1 MPPSSPTVVPPLAG
15 TLAALPGSQTDRPA
29 ATKSSAA
36 VLAEPVARGA
46 ESDRPRHDEDDDDD
60 VDEESE
66 DESDAGSLVDFV
78 VDEKAEGGAS
88 KAKDDDRIAREED
101 PLALCASNILPAGSK
116 RANRGKPPERWAEVV
131 YRTNRALLLEDVPP
145 EERAAALGEE
155 DEDDDDDEDG
165 DSDDEDDSDGE
176 YVEGEESDDE
186 EDEED
191 DDDDD
196 DEEEE
201 DDDDEDAELDDVVR
215 GAQQPPCK
223 KPKVEAAPAQASVE
237 VA

>member
-15 TLAALPGSQTDRPA
+15 TLAALPGSHTDRPS

-46 ESDRPRHDEDDDDD
+46 ETDRPRRDDDDDDDDD

-78 VDEKAEGGAS
+78 IADEKAKRSES
-88 KAKDDDRIAREED
+88 NAKDDKIAREED

-155 DEDDDDDEDG
+155 EDDDEDD

-176 YVEGEESDDE
+176 YVEGEESDD
-186 EDEED
+186 D
-191 DDDDD
+191 
-196 DEEEE
+196 EEE
-201 DDDDEDAELDDVVR
+201 DDKEDEDDDDAELDDVVR

-223 KPKVEAAPAQASVE
+223 KPKVEAAPTQASVE